1 MEIVPQMSADRPE
14 LRVTV
19 FSDFI
24 CPFCYIGFRRL
35 EALRDEYDLKV
46 NWRFLEIHPETP
58 ADGGRFSDYDY
69 SEEQR
74 QMMEDALAELAA
86 SEHLV
91 FQRRVSVANSH
102 RALCLAEVA
111 KRDGAEVFYRLSA
124 DLFDAYFSKGKDIGS
139 EVVLRE
145 LAQSA
150 GMSSESIQAAWEDPA
165 IEAVLTRNLA
175 SAIELGVG
183 GTPTFF
189 FGARRITGAVPR
201 EMLRAAAI
209 ELLAGEEA

>member
-1 MEIVPQMSADRPE
+1 MSADRPE

-35 EALRDEYDLKV
+35 EALRDEYDLKI
-46 NWRFLEIHPETP
+46 NWRFLEIHPDTP
-58 ADGGRFSDYDY
+58 AEGGRFTDYGY
-69 SEEQR
+69 SEDQR
-74 QMMEDALAELAA
+74 QIMEDALAELAA
-86 SEHLV
+86 SEDLV
-91 FQRRVSVANSH
+91 FQRREIVANSR
-102 RALCLAEVA
+102 RALCLAEAA

-124 DLFDAYFSKGKDIGS
+124 DLFDAYFSRGTDIGS
-139 EVVLRE
+139 EAVLRE

-150 GMSSESIQAAWEDPA
+150 GMSGESIKAAWEDSA

-175 SAIELGVG
+175 NAIELGVG

-189 FGARRITGAVPR
+189 FGPKRITGAVPR
-201 EMLRAAAI
+201 ETLRAAAI
-209 ELLAGEEA
+209 ELLAREEA

>member
-1 MEIVPQMSADRPE
+1 MSADRPE

-24 CPFCYIGFRRL
+24 CPFCYVGFRRL
-35 EALRDEYDLKV
+35 EALRDEYDLKM
-46 NWRFLEIHPETP
+46 NWRFLEIHPDTP
-58 ADGGRFSDYDY
+58 AEGGRFSDYGY

-74 QMMEDALAELAA
+74 QMMENALAELAA
-86 SEHLV
+86 SEGLV
-91 FQRRVSVANSH
+91 FQRRESVANSH
-102 RALCLAEVA
+102 RASCLAEAA

-124 DLFDAYFSKGKDIGS
+124 KLFDAYFSKGEDIGS
-139 EVVLRE
+139 EAMLRE
-145 LAQSA
+145 LAQSV
-150 GMSSESIQAAWEDPA
+150 GMADKNIRAAWEDPA

-175 SAIELGVG
+175 NAIELGVG

-201 EMLRAAAI
+201 ETLRAAAV
-209 ELLAGEEA
+209 ELLAGEKA